1 MSPQVIESND
11 IEKNL
16 KVRCEVR
23 CRIPTADKGEFYVHL
38 YTNNLNNKKHLAIV
52 AGSYIYSKSLNEI
65 RENDTDEKR
74 MIRGATIKPNISIP
88 IKSVDKNNIIDDVTN
103 VQNNNS
109 IYLNNNNN
117 INQNKDLK
125 RKIPLVRIH
134 SECFT
139 SETIFSCRCDCA
151 EQLERSMRQIQ
162 EYGNGVVVYLRQE
175 GRNIGLLNK
184 MMAYNLQ
191 DNGYDTVEANIKL
204 NQPVDGRNY
213 TIAARILEDL
223 QIDTI
228 RLLTNNPDKIEQLTS
243 LGVNIVERIP
253 MIPSIFEKISKH
265 KNCNHHTQY
274 LYSDSTSNCSND
286 IEEDDINTII
296 EPEIVQEQG
305 KLTELEKYL
314 RTKVESMNHDIP
326 LPEYLLQIQTKRLS
340 S

>member
-1 MSPQVIESND
+1 MSPQVIESNN

-16 KVRCEVR
+16 KIRCEVR

-52 AGSYIYSKSLNEI
+52 AGSHIYSRSLNEI

-74 MIRGATIKPNISIP
+74 MIRGATIKPNVKLPLKSIEKD
-88 IKSVDKNNIIDDVTN
+88 IINNKNGNQFINKIEKN
-103 VQNNNS
+103 E
-109 IYLNNNNN
+109 
-117 INQNKDLK
+117 INQE
-125 RKIPLVRIH
+125 IPLVRIH

-139 SETIFSCRCDCA
+139 SETIFSSRCDCA
-151 EQLERSMRQIQ
+151 EQLERSMRKIQ
-162 EYGNGVVVYLRQE
+162 EYGNGVVIYLKQE

-223 QIDTI
+223 QIDTV

-253 MIPSIFEKISKH
+253 MIPSIFENINKH
-265 KNCNHHTQY
+265 RNCNHVHY
-274 LYSDSTSNCSND
+274 LSSDSTSNCS
-286 IEEDDINTII
+286 EDDMNTII
-296 EPEIVQEQG
+296 EPEIVSEEHG

-314 RTKVESMNHDIP
+314 QTKVESMNHDIP
-326 LPEYLLQIQTKRLS
+326 LPEYLMHNNTKGI
-340 S
+340 

>member
-1 MSPQVIESND
+1 MSPQAIETNN

-38 YTNNLNNKKHLAIV
+38 YSNNLNDKQHLAIV
-52 AGSYIYSKSLNEI
+52 AGPYIYSKSLNEV

-74 MIRGATIKPNISIP
+74 LIRGATIKPN
-88 IKSVDKNNIIDDVTN
+88 K
-103 VQNNNS
+103 
-109 IYLNNNNN
+109 
-117 INQNKDLK
+117 
-125 RKIPLVRIH
+125 KIPLVRIH

-139 SETIFSCRCDCA
+139 SETIFSSRCDCA
-151 EQLERSMRQIQ
+151 EQLERSMRKIQ

-223 QIDTI
+223 QIDTL

-243 LGVNIVERIP
+243 L
-253 MIPSIFEKISKH
+253 
-265 KNCNHHTQY
+265 
-274 LYSDSTSNCSND
+274 
-286 IEEDDINTII
+286 DDMNTII
-296 EPEIVQEQG
+296 EPEIVPEEHG

-314 RTKVESMNHDIP
+314 QTKVESMNHDIP
-326 LPEYLLQIQTKRLS
+326 LPEYLIHYHAK
-340 S
+340 

>member
-1 MSPQVIESND
+1 MSPQLIKSND
-11 IEKNL
+11 VEKNL

-23 CRIPTADKGEFYVHL
+23 CRIPTDDKGEFYVHL

-52 AGSYIYSKSLNEI
+52 AGPYIYSKSLNEI

-74 MIRGATIKPNISIP
+74 MIRGATIKPNISLP
-88 IKSVDKNNIIDDVTN
+88 IKSIDKNNITNDISN
-103 VQNNNS
+103 VQNNN
-109 IYLNNNNN
+109 IYINSN
-117 INQNKDLK
+117 IEQNKDSK
-125 RKIPLVRIH
+125 QKIPLVRIH

-191 DNGYDTVEANIKL
+191 DNGYDTVEANVKL

-223 QIDTI
+223 QIDTV
-228 RLLTNNPDKIEQLTS
+228 RLLTNNPDKIEQLKS
-243 LGVNIVERIP
+243 LGIKIVERIP
-253 MIPSIFEKISKH
+253 MIPSIFENINKH

-286 IEEDDINTII
+286 IEDDINTII

-305 KLTELEKYL
+305 KLTELEKYIQ
-314 RTKVESMNHDIP
+314 TKVESMNHDIP
-326 LPEYLLQIQTKRLS
+326 LPEYLLHTHSK
-340 S
+340 

>member
-74 MIRGATIKPNISIP
+74 MIRGATIKPNVNLP
-88 IKSVDKNNIIDDVTN
+88 LKSVDNNKDTLNHIKANENIYIN
-103 VQNNNS
+103 NNNS
-109 IYLNNNNN
+109 E
-117 INQNKDLK
+117 LK
-125 RKIPLVRIH
+125 KQIPLVRIH

-151 EQLERSMRQIQ
+151 EQLDRSMKQIQ
-162 EYGNGVVVYLRQE
+162 DYGNGVVVYLRQE

-191 DNGYDTVEANIKL
+191 DHGYDTVEANIKL

-223 QIDTI
+223 QINNI

-243 LGVNIVERIP
+243 LGVNVVERIP
-253 MIPSIFEKISKH
+253 MIPSIWENINKNSDRCNNHPHYIS
-265 KNCNHHTQY
+265 
-274 LYSDSTSNCSND
+274 SDSNSNCSND
-286 IEEDDINTII
+286 LEEDINNLLNDQEI
-296 EPEIVQEQG
+296 EPEHG

-314 RTKVESMNHDIP
+314 QTKVESMHHDIP
-326 LPEYLLQIQTKRLS
+326 LPDYLTSTHSK
-340 S
+340 

>member
-1 MSPQVIESND
+1 MSPQIVESND

-38 YTNNLNNKKHLAIV
+38 YSNNLNNKQHLAIV
-52 AGSYIYSKSLNEI
+52 AGPYIYSKSLNEV

-74 MIRGATIKPNISIP
+74 MIRGATIKPNVTLP
-88 IKSVDKNNIIDDVTN
+88 IKSVNKNDLEKDIINLKNNNQYI
-103 VQNNNS
+103 
-109 IYLNNNNN
+109 NNN
-117 INQNKDLK
+117 INQQSDIKL
-125 RKIPLVRIH
+125 KIPLVRIH

-139 SETIFSCRCDCA
+139 SETIFSSRCDCA
-151 EQLERSMRQIQ
+151 EQLERSMKKIQ

-191 DNGYDTVEANIKL
+191 DNGYDTVEANVKL

-223 QIDTI
+223 QIDTV

-243 LGVNIVERIP
+243 LGVNVVERIP
-253 MIPSIFEKISKH
+253 MIPSIFENISKH
-265 KNCNHHTQY
+265 NNCHHHTQY
-274 LYSDSTSNCSND
+274 LSSDSTSNCSND
-286 IEEDDINTII
+286 LEDDTSTVI
-296 EPEIVQEQG
+296 EPELVPEEHG

-314 RTKVESMNHDIP
+314 QTKVEFMRHDIP
-326 LPEYLLQIQTKRLS
+326 LPEYLIHTHTK
-340 S
+340 

>member
-1 MSPQVIESND
+1 MSPQIVESNN

-16 KVRCEVR
+16 EVRCEVR
-23 CRIPTADKGEFYVHL
+23 CRIPTKDKGEFYVHL

-52 AGSYIYSKSLNEI
+52 AGPYIYSKSLNEI

-74 MIRGATIKPNISIP
+74 MIRGATIKPNIILP
-88 IKSVDKNNIIDDVTN
+88 LKTIDNKDILNLKADNENIYI
-103 VQNNNS
+103 NNNKPE
-109 IYLNNNNN
+109 LEN
-117 INQNKDLK
+117 
-125 RKIPLVRIH
+125 KIPLVRIH

-151 EQLERSMRQIQ
+151 EQLDRSMKQIQ
-162 EYGNGVVVYLRQE
+162 DYGNGVVVYLRQE

-191 DNGYDTVEANIKL
+191 DHGYDTVEANIKL

-223 QIDTI
+223 QINNI

-243 LGVNIVERIP
+243 LGVNVVERIP
-253 MIPSIFEKISKH
+253 MIPSIWENINKHSDRCNNHPHYIS
-265 KNCNHHTQY
+265 
-274 LYSDSTSNCSND
+274 SDSNSNCSND
-286 IEEDDINTII
+286 LEEDMNNLLN
-296 EPEIVQEQG
+296 EPEIETEHG

-314 RTKVESMNHDIP
+314 QTKVESMHHDIP
-326 LPEYLLQIQTKRLS
+326 LPDYLIHS
-340 S
+340 HSN

>member
-1 MSPQVIESND
+1 MSPQVIESE

-23 CRIPTADKGEFYVHL
+23 CRIPTKDKGEFYVHL

-52 AGSYIYSKSLNEI
+52 AGPYIYSKSLNEI
-65 RENDTDEKR
+65 REDDTDEKR
-74 MIRGATIKPNISIP
+74 MIRGATIKPNVTLPLKSIDNSNGISNLSEINNET
-88 IKSVDKNNIIDDVTN
+88 ISV
-103 VQNNNS
+103 NNNKPD
-109 IYLNNNNN
+109 IEH
-117 INQNKDLK
+117 Q
-125 RKIPLVRIH
+125 IPLVRIH

-151 EQLERSMRQIQ
+151 EQLERAMKKIQ

-191 DNGYDTVEANIKL
+191 DHGYDTVEANIKL

-213 TIAARILEDL
+213 TIAQRILEDL

-228 RLLTNNPDKIEQLTS
+228 RLLTNNPDKIEQLKS
-243 LGVNIVERIP
+243 LGVNVVERIP
-253 MIPSIFEKISKH
+253 MIPSIWENVNKQTHYI
-265 KNCNHHTQY
+265 C
-274 LYSDSTSNCSND
+274 SDSTSSNYSND
-286 IEEDDINTII
+286 LEDMIINESENES
-296 EPEIVQEQG
+296 EPG

-314 RTKVESMNHDIP
+314 QTKVESMNHDIP
-326 LPEYLLQIQTKRLS
+326 LPDYLIHTHS
-340 S
+340 H